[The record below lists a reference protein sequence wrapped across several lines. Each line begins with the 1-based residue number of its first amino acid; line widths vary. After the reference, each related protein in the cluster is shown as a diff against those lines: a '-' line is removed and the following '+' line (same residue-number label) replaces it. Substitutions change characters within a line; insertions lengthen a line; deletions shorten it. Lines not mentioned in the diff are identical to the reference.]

1 MNYQQDCR
9 ELAHVRT
16 QPAPPAAAAARRWRR
31 CSAALPPAPVARG
44 PAGRVTCPCHAR
56 PSPTSVLRRPCL
68 QEYLSAI
75 KGVGVYR
82 ANSGPHDEPRW
93 EAYGA
98 GKPSQ

>member
-1 MNYQQDCR
+1 MCGRGLN
-9 ELAHVRT
+9 
-16 QPAPPAAAAARRWRR
+16 PAAAILLPLPDASAAAPASSACCLGLCWPLVLSATAARHQPL
-31 CSAALPPAPVARG
+31 C
-44 PAGRVTCPCHAR
+44 TC
-56 PSPTSVLRRPCL
+56 LRCL